1 MNASA
6 IIPSLTYK
14 NAHEAIEWLCN
25 AFGFQK
31 HLIVPG
37 TNGKIIHAE
46 LILGN
51 VMIMIGSS
59 ESGTEFSKHIKTPS
73 QLGGVETQS
82 PYIVLDDPDTLYAN
96 AKKHGAKIV
105 IDIKTEDYG
114 GRGFTCYDIEGHLWS
129 FGSYNPWKTE
139 KQNSL

>member
-1 MNASA
+1 MNATA
-6 IIPSLTYK
+6 IIPSITYS
-14 NAHEAIEWLCN
+14 NASEAIEWLCN

-37 TNGKIIHAE
+37 SDGKIIHAE
-46 LILGN
+46 LTLGN

-73 QLGGVETQS
+73 QLEGFETQS
-82 PYIVLDDPDTLYAN
+82 PYIVIDNPDSLYAN
-96 AKKHGAKIV
+96 AKKYGAKIV

-129 FGSYNPWKTE
+129 FGSYNPWKT
-139 KQNSL
+139 K